1 MDRND
6 HLKLLEARLRRGVI
20 GRRQF
25 MRGALATGIGLTA
38 AGSLA
43 GRVEAAT
50 PKKGGMLTAGLG
62 HGATTDTLDPGRFEA
77 GFLIPLA
84 FGMHGYLTEID
95 ANSAVQPSL
104 AESWEASDGTSVWT
118 FTLRE
123 GLEFHNGQPVASE
136 DVIASINYHRGEGS
150 NSAAAPLVS
159 DVTDITAE
167 GPRTVV
173 FTLSGGNADFPAVLS
188 DYHFPILPAVDGS
201 IDWKAGIGT
210 GPYRLDSF
218 RPGVSAELSRFENH
232 WNDQVAHVDQWRLLA
247 LLDTNARMTAAASG
261 DVDLVDK
268 VDLKT
273 AKLMARKPGVTLHSV
288 AGTQH
293 YTFPMLTNIAPFDD
307 NNVRQALK
315 WAMNREELVEKVLFG
330 YGAVGNDHP
339 IGPNQRFYNDEME
352 QKTFDPDKA
361 KFYLDKAGISDLS
374 VPLTT
379 SDAAFPGAVDAC
391 LLIQNSAA
399 ECGITVDVER
409 APNDGYWSDVW
420 QKRPWCA
427 SYMAGR
433 PVEDLMFSLA
443 YKSGVSWNES
453 FWSNEAFDALLVA
466 ARAELDEA
474 KRREM
479 YFEMQEIVAN
489 QGGVAIPMFASY
501 VFATADSVGTP
512 EAFASNLDLD
522 GSRFME
528 RWWKAD

>member
-1 MDRND
+1 MDQKD
-6 HLKLLEARLRRGVI
+6 HLKLLEARLRRGAI

-43 GRVEAAT
+43 DRADAAT

-104 AESWEASDGTSVWT
+104 AESWEASDGASVWT

-123 GLEFHNGQPVASE
+123 GLEFHNGQPVTAE

-159 DVTDITAE
+159 DVAEITAE

-173 FTLSGGNADFPAVLS
+173 FKLSGGNADFPAVLS
-188 DYHFPILPAVDGS
+188 DYHFPILPAVDGG

-218 RPGVSAELSRFENH
+218 KPGVSAELSRFENH
-232 WNDQVAHVDQWRLLA
+232 WNDQVGHVDQWRLLA

-273 AKLMARKPGVTLHSV
+273 ANLMARKPGVTLHSV

-315 WAMNREELVEKVLFG
+315 WAMNREEMVEKVLFG

-339 IGPNQRFYNDEME
+339 IGPNQRFYNDQME

-399 ECGITVDVER
+399 KCGITVDVER

-466 ARAELDEA
+466 ARAELDET